1 MPFHLHSIE
10 TLDDAVGPLAD
21 LLASCAAEDDL
32 FTRELVIAPSVGV
45 QQWLREQ
52 LARRLGVSEGR
63 GDGVV
68 ANVDFGFPGRLINR
82 TLPDKSDG
90 DPWALEALT
99 FHVLDV
105 LAAHGPTLGVP
116 QPRLIDGPLPAA
128 RRIADLFDRYHFH
141 RGPMMLSW
149 AQGQAVRMA
158 ARPGQRPPP
167 LPDRYRWQ
175 FELWSRVR
183 ESIDT
188 PSTPEQMASTLAR
201 VRAGER
207 PAGLPSRIA
216 IVGVSTL
223 PALVLDFASA
233 LSDVIDVHLWASHP
247 SPMLRARLA
256 ADPVPASPDPA
267 NPIPADL
274 GRANLL
280 ARSVPIRTGSSVWSP
295 RVALG
300 ADPSRGLAHVP
311 SLESWTRPS
320 QAMEVLLT
328 AAGLRGAASTR
339 LPDAQSPDAQPETTL
354 LARLQGMLRADNA
367 TAYLRPRPGTKAAPP
382 PNDLSL
388 EVHRTHGPQR
398 QAEVLR
404 EVLLHTFKELPDL
417 DPADVLIVAPDISTM
432 APHLR
437 AVFGELHARHEGD
450 LLHLPVVVGDR
461 SLRETNPVAD
471 VLARLLDV
479 PSSRFGVADLREL
492 ASLEVVQRRLGVDA
506 GTVESWFEWA
516 EHVHVRWGLTPAQRT
531 HFGLPQDFEAHTW
544 LHGVQRLVYGACL
557 PDGDPALEL
566 GGVAPAAGLATG
578 DLADLGALAQ
588 LLQALTDFVDS
599 ASRSHTVSAW
609 CDLFERTLEA
619 LVRVERSQDPARAR
633 VTDLL
638 TRIREHS
645 AHSAVEV
652 ALSEMQSLMGRYLS
666 GDPGWLDPR
675 SGRITAASMV
685 PLRGVPYRVI
695 CIAGLDEG
703 AIPRDPSDGDDL
715 LRLQPFVGD
724 PDVRGEQR
732 QAVLE
737 FLLAAQDRVIV
748 TTTGFDARSNAEVPP
763 ATVLADLLDLVT
775 TLEGTAEHIK
785 VDHPRHAA
793 DVRYHR
799 TSDGVYQQMAHPAP
813 ASRAVFGHVAAHRR
827 GAELMAGAEPDLSS
841 SARNVSEVDPQ
852 AIAPTDVIEL
862 DDLVTFWSNPADLYV
877 KQSLKIDA
885 WQGFADPE
893 ACIDLEVR
901 GGQFTRISA
910 DLLHIS
916 RHLGEAADDELE
928 AHLLQRIPAW
938 RERMQAEGGIPPGA
952 AGDDLLAQAEDLIYD
967 LLRQSRAKQVSLL
980 PGRALEVRVPLP
992 DGRRIEGSIAGWHDD
1007 AGDDEF
1013 DLVRV
1018 ATDREF
1024 IETHYRLK
1032 LSTWLASLQTGRYV
1046 RGVQMLRDT
1055 GRSKWG
1061 QCITRAAQ
1069 LSNEVSLDEARTAL
1083 MALVTLYDE
1092 ARLRPF
1098 GRFDKTA
1105 GQLVSKPESARS
1117 TFEYYCR
1124 SRLARYHA
1132 EAMVF
1137 GMKPQFD
1144 RIFGPVERDFFE
1156 RLHRFEA
1163 GPITFGVRK
1172 ASPRTKL
1179 DRTRLSQ

>member
-1 MPFHLHSIE
+1 MPFHLHRIQ
-10 TLDDAVGPLAD
+10 TLYDAVGPLAD
-21 LLASCAAEDDL
+21 LLASCDAEDDL

-68 ANVDFGFPGRLINR
+68 ANVDFGFPGRLISR
-82 TLPDKSDG
+82 TLSTDPAD

-99 FHVLDV
+99 FHVLDL
-105 LAAHGPTLGVP
+105 LAAQGPALGVP
-116 QPRLIDGPLPAA
+116 PLRLTDGPLPAA

-141 RGPMMLSW
+141 RAPMMLSW

-158 ARPGQRPPP
+158 ASPGQRPPP
-167 LPDRYRWQ
+167 LPDRDRWQ
-175 FELWSRVR
+175 FELWRRVR
-183 ESIDT
+183 ESIGT
-188 PSTPEQMASTLAR
+188 PSPPEQMASALTR

-207 PAGLPSRIA
+207 PAGIPSRVA

-223 PALVLDFASA
+223 PALVLDMASA
-233 LSDVIDVHLWASHP
+233 LADVVDVHLWASHP

-256 ADPVPASPDPA
+256 ADPDPT
-267 NPIPADL
+267 NPTE
-274 GRANLL
+274 
-280 ARSVPIRTGSSVWSP
+280 RSVPIRTGAMIWSP

-328 AAGLRGAASTR
+328 AAGLQAPAHGVTGGTEHQPPEAHPPEHQPPGAR
-339 LPDAQSPDAQPETTL
+339 PETTL
-354 LARLQGMLRADNA
+354 LARVQAMIRGDDAAPFR
-367 TAYLRPRPGTKAAPP
+367 RPTPGSNEAPP

-404 EVLLHTFKELPDL
+404 EVLLHTFKEMPDL
-417 DPADVLIVAPDISTM
+417 DPADVLIVAPDIGTM

-437 AVFGELHARHEGD
+437 AVFGELQARSEGD
-450 LLHLPVVVGDR
+450 PLHLPVVVGDR

-471 VLARLLDV
+471 VLARLLEV
-479 PSSRFGVADLREL
+479 PASRFGVADLREL
-492 ASLEVVQRRLGVDA
+492 ASLEAVQRRLGVDA
-506 GTVESWFEWA
+506 GTVQSWFEWA

-531 HFGLPQDFEAHTW
+531 HFGLPRDFEAHTW

-578 DLADLGALAQ
+578 NLAELGALAQ
-588 LLQALTDFVDS
+588 LLQTLTDFVDS
-599 ASRSHTVSAW
+599 ASRPHRVSAW
-609 CDLFERTLEA
+609 CDVFERTLEA

-638 TRIREHS
+638 TRIRQHA
-645 AHSAVEV
+645 AHSSVEV
-652 ALSEMQSLMGRYLS
+652 ALSEMQSLLGRYLS

-675 SGRITAASMV
+675 SGRITASSMV

-703 AIPRDPSDGDDL
+703 AIPRDSSDGDDL

-724 PDVRGEQR
+724 PDPRGEQR

-737 FLLAAQDRVIV
+737 FLLAARDRVVV

-763 ATVLADLLDLVT
+763 ATVLADLLDLVS

-799 TSDGVYQQMAHPAP
+799 AFDGIYQQMPHPAP
-813 ASRAVFGHVAAHRR
+813 ASRIIFGHLRAHQR
-827 GAELMAGAEPDLSS
+827 GAELMAGTEPTLTV
-841 SARNVSEVDPQ
+841 AEVDPR
-852 AIAPTDVIEL
+852 AIADTQVIEL
-862 DDLVTFWSNPADLYV
+862 DDLVMFWSNPADLYV

-885 WQGFADPE
+885 WQGSADPE
-893 ACIDLEVR
+893 ACIDLTLR
-901 GGQFTRISA
+901 TGQFTRISA
-910 DLLHIS
+910 DLLHIT
-916 RHLGEAADDELE
+916 RHLAEVASDELD
-928 AHLLQRIPAW
+928 AHLLQTLPAW
-938 RERMQAEGGIPPGA
+938 RDRMQAEGGIPPGA
-952 AGDDLLAQAEDLIYD
+952 AGDDLLAQAEDLIHD
-967 LLRQSRAKQVSLL
+967 LLRQSQAKKVSL
-980 PGRALEVRVPLP
+980 RAGGTLEVRVPLP
-992 DGRRIEGSIAGWHDD
+992 DGRRIEGSIEGWHDD
-1007 AGDDEF
+1007 AGPDEF
-1013 DLVRV
+1013 DLIKV
-1018 ATDREF
+1018 ATNPEYAD
-1024 IETHYRLK
+1024 TQYRLR
-1032 LSTWLASLQTGRYV
+1032 LSTWLASLQTGRRL
-1046 RGVQMLRDT
+1046 RGIQMLRDT
-1055 GRSKWG
+1055 SRSKWG
-1061 QCITRAAQ
+1061 QSMTRAAEIPD
-1069 LSNEVSLDEARTAL
+1069 EVSLDQARAEL
-1083 MALVTLYDE
+1083 MALVELYDE

-1098 GRFDKTA
+1098 GRFEKTA
-1105 GQLVSKPESARS
+1105 EQVVSKPDSARS

-1124 SRLARYHA
+1124 NRLERYHA

-1144 RIFGPVERDFFE
+1144 RVFGPAERDFFE
-1156 RLHRFEA
+1156 RLHRFDA
-1163 GPITFGVRK
+1163 GPVTLGVRT
-1172 ASPRTKL
+1172 ASR
-1179 DRTRLSQ
+1179 RTRLDRMRLSQ